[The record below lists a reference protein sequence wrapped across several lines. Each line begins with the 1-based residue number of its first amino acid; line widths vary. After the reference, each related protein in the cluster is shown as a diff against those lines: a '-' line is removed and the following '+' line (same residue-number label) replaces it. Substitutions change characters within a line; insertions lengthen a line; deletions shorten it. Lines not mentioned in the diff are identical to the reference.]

1 MASVRVRTLVMEPY
15 WRRRRS
21 PLQSAVKSGSGSVWQ
36 ENRSGLSE
44 DAEKVPC
51 EIKSVPQRL
60 KPRCEQSTCGT
71 AEAVPLSKTGFFSS
85 FFSPWSL
92 TPRFPGAFHPSGQRT
107 PAGDPICP
115 RLIWVASSALY
126 REPILCFDRTIRETN
141 HYLKSAT
148 LEDGF
153 EAGFGAEDVPFG
165 VHGEEDEVD
174 AVSFGG
180 TLEPV

>member
-1 MASVRVRTLVMEPY
+1 MIEKSARRRFSGRWFADGFCASSNVSYGTLLA

-92 TPRFPGAFHPSGQRT
+92 TPDFP
-107 PAGDPICP
+107 
-115 RLIWVASSALY
+115 
-126 REPILCFDRTIRETN
+126 
-141 HYLKSAT
+141 
-148 LEDGF
+148 
-153 EAGFGAEDVPFG
+153 
-165 VHGEEDEVD
+165 
-174 AVSFGG
+174 
-180 TLEPV
+180 